1 MTALVYAT
9 LHTGVTPVNMLL
21 IRNPV
26 ILVATPRSAVPHTL
40 PPQVKYGGHGI
51 PVTAAQVP
59 FLPLVQVLPVY
70 TRSLA
75 HPESACIGEKSRPGV
90 SHLYFGLV
98 PNRLILSNLISVP
111 DRSKSARDGEAGP
124 ALP

>member
-40 PPQVKYGGHGI
+40 PPK
-51 PVTAAQVP
+51 
-59 FLPLVQVLPVY
+59 
-70 TRSLA
+70 
-75 HPESACIGEKSRPGV
+75 
-90 SHLYFGLV
+90 
-98 PNRLILSNLISVP
+98 
-111 DRSKSARDGEAGP
+111 
-124 ALP
+124 